1 MITETRRTTL
11 ELRTQDQLSLVR
23 RTVQEWA
30 TQMGFGTLDR
40 TKFVTAA
47 SEIGRNTLVHGL
59 GGRMTI
65 TEIVNED
72 GVRGL
77 RLYFEDTG
85 PGIADVG
92 QALTDGFSTAKSM
105 GLGLGGAKRLV
116 SEFDVQSQPGQ
127 GTRVSLTQWKRR

>member
-1 MITETRRTTL
+1 MITETRQATL

-30 TQMGFGTLDR
+30 TQVGFGTLDR
-40 TKFVTAA
+40 TKFITAA

-65 TEIVNED
+65 TEIVNGE

-77 RLYFEDTG
+77 RLCFEDTG
-85 PGIADVG
+85 PGIADLG